1 MQSTETRSSHSYR
14 CHYHP
19 QDRDGWPLPNESGVL
34 PFLQLKASSA
44 EDAQRKA
51 HHATGCAIAEVQ
63 RLEPVLVVEHPAPGC
78 AMSADLRA
86 WLRGRPAVGVA
97 S

>member
-1 MQSTETRSSHSYR
+1 MQDTPARSYR

-63 RLEPVLVVEHPAPGC
+63 RIEPAGAAVEHPAPGV

-86 WLRGRPAVGVA
+86 WLRGRPAAAAEVA
-97 S
+97 